1 MLSISGLTTT
11 SALDDVENKTPSV
24 SDIVK
29 KTDFDAK
36 TSDIWLNVL
45 LILIIISLRVG
56 YLMQR

>member
-1 MLSISGLTTT
+1 MLSISGLTTS

-36 TSDIWLNVL
+36 TSDI
-45 LILIIISLRVG
+45 
-56 YLMQR
+56 